1 MQDLLE
7 RSGIM
12 SLDRMVEG
20 ARSILDDSGILLS
33 GDTELVVHPS
43 LGGDPWRAGELD
55 TLLRHAGTRSL
66 EADGIR
72 MVSFAELFPP
82 TSSGS

>member
-1 MQDLLE
+1 
-7 RSGIM
+7 
-12 SLDRMVEG
+12 
-20 ARSILDDSGILLS
+20 
-33 GDTELVVHPS
+33 VHPS